1 MSEII
6 VRAAVTSDEA
16 AVLELVGAE
25 MAAQAAADPR
35 FRLRPDAI
43 DRYAV
48 YLRNRMREIDSAV
61 FIAKVDGKVVG
72 TATGSIRVQEAFFET
87 RRFGYVSDLVVDA
100 ARRRSG
106 IGSALWQRV
115 QLWFRGLGVT
125 VIRLHIAARS
135 QEANAFWRAQGAA
148 PFLLE
153 SWVDLPVAAADARA
167 EKGEG
172 VRATEDRTP
181 EDEPAPAGGEGA

>member
-6 VRAAVTSDEA
+6 VRAARNTDEP

-25 MAAQAAADPR
+25 MKAQADADPR
-35 FRLRPDAI
+35 FRLRPDALN
-43 DRYAV
+43 RYAV

-61 FIAKVDGKVVG
+61 FIAELDGKLVG

-100 ARRRSG
+100 RRRRAG
-106 IGSALWQRV
+106 IGRALWTRV
-115 QLWFRGLGVT
+115 QMWFRGLGVT
-125 VIRLHIAARS
+125 VVRLHIAARS
-135 QEANAFWRAQGAA
+135 EEANAFWQAQGAA

-153 SWVDLPVAAADARA
+153 SWVDLPEVPAAARPEHS
-167 EKGEG
+167 EKKDDT
-172 VRATEDRTP
+172 AA
-181 EDEPAPAGGEGA
+181 EDEPATAGEGSA

>member
-6 VRAAVTSDEA
+6 VRAAKSTDET

-25 MAAQAAADPR
+25 MKAQADADPR
-35 FRLRPDAI
+35 FRLRPDAVN
-43 DRYAV
+43 RYAV

-61 FIAKVDGKVVG
+61 FVALVDGKVVG

-100 ARRRSG
+100 SRRRAG
-106 IGSALWQRV
+106 IGSALWKRV

-125 VIRLHIAARS
+125 VVRLHIAAKS
-135 QEANAFWRAQGAA
+135 AEANGFWGAQGAA

-153 SWVDLPVAAADARA
+153 SWIDLPEVPPADPSAAKDATA
-167 EKGEG
+167 
-172 VRATEDRTP
+172 P
-181 EDEPAPAGGEGA
+181 EDEPTPAGRENA

>member
-6 VRAAVTSDEA
+6 VRAAKTTDEA
-16 AVLELVGAE
+16 AVLDLVRAE
-25 MAAQAAADPR
+25 MEVQAAADPR
-35 FRLRPDAI
+35 FRLRGDAI

-61 FIAKVDGKVVG
+61 FIAQIGGQLVG

-100 ARRRSG
+100 TRRRSG
-106 IGSALWQRV
+106 VGNALWERV
-115 QLWFRGLGVT
+115 QLWFRSLGVT
-125 VIRLHIAARS
+125 VVRLHIAAKS
-135 QEANAFWRAQGAA
+135 EEANAFWRAQGAS

-153 SWVDLPVAAADARA
+153 SWIDMPEPGAAPADR
-167 EKGEG
+167 KGN
-172 VRATEDRTP
+172 VATESDDEAP
-181 EDEPAPAGGEGA
+181 EDEPATAGGDA